1 MNETI
6 EYIAELCGW
15 KVSIDNTTFEF
26 EQMIGTRDFVFAI
39 QCEEKSLQSFVVQ
52 LENYLKNFDVD
63 YETSLWIGKD
73 GHGANG
79 APYHIKDILEEMYL
93 AKEQIAILLY
103 EIKRRL

>member
-6 EYIAELCGW
+6 EKIAELCGW
-15 KVSIDNTTFEF
+15 KVSIYNGNFEF
-26 EQMIGTRDFVFAI
+26 EQMIGTNDFVFSI
-39 QCEEKSLQSFVVQ
+39 QCEERKLQSFVIK
-52 LENYLKNFDVD
+52 LEEYLKSFDVD

-103 EIKRRL
+103 EIKRKI